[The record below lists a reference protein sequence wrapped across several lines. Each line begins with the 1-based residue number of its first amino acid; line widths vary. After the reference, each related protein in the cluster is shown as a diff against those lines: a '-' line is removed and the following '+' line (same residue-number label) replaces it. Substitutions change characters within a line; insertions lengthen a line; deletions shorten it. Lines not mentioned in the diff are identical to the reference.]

1 MIFATNQE
9 GSFFGDI
16 DFTNCDEASES
27 KRLFSVKALTDM
39 DLLFL
44 EKSTLYDI
52 DIDFKK
58 EVFHLFSRSYL
69 HRSKLEQM
77 SRKSG
82 AWLKRQFDTY
92 EKDQFANIEFDE

>member
-1 MIFATNQE
+1 M
-9 GSFFGDI
+9 
-16 DFTNCDEASES
+16 
-27 KRLFSVKALTDM
+27 KALTDM